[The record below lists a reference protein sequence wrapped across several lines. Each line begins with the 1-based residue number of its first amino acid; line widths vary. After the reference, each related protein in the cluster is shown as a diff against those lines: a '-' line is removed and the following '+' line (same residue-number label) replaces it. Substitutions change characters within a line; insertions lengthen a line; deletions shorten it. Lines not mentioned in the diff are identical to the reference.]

1 MKLEPA
7 TKIDKRN
14 KAMRKKIDDDGISV
28 NFDVIII
35 FPIYSQFGA
44 I

>member
-14 KAMRKKIDDDGISV
+14 KTASKNFDDDVISASC
-28 NFDVIII
+28 DVIII
-35 FPIYSQFGA
+35 CPI
-44 I
+44 